1 MGSCAC
7 SAWLQ
12 GFFLPKIKGKREH
25 KVEQL
30 KEGAILTRVGAL
42 QAHGLKSQQQY
53 ICLPQRG

>member
-1 MGSCAC
+1 M
-7 SAWLQ
+7 
-12 GFFLPKIKGKREH
+12 PKTKGKREH

-30 KEGAILTRVGAL
+30 KEGAILARVGAL